1 MRKIGIFLGNFD
13 PPTICHQNIIRNIV
27 NYNFLD
33 EIFIVPKY
41 RSVKESYSTLFTD
54 RVTMCKR
61 AFKPFKKA
69 TISNME
75 SLIASTDMKTYRE
88 GVPSWKTIEFFKNI
102 KDIELYIITTF
113 PGYSKIPNW
122 DKGEEILKD
131 NKFIVLC
138 ETKDLGKLS
147 EDIISIPLYDHINIT
162 SNKIRNYI
170 RLDSNPFPL
179 VQKDVLDY
187 IYKHNLYIG

>member
-1 MRKIGIFLGNFD
+1 M
-13 PPTICHQNIIRNIV
+13 
-27 NYNFLD
+27 
-33 EIFIVPKY
+33 
-41 RSVKESYSTLFTD
+41 
-54 RVTMCKR
+54 
-61 AFKPFKKA
+61 
-69 TISNME
+69 
-75 SLIASTDMKTYRE
+75 
-88 GVPSWKTIEFFKNI
+88 